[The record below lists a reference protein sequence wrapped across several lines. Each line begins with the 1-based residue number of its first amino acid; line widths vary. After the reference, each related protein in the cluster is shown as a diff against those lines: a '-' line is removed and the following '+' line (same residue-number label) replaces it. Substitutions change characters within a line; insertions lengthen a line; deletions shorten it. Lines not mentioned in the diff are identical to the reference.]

1 MSLKLSMS
9 NAALQQAQAE
19 KLTLLVAESKTGYY
33 GVYRSNFAKPG
44 GRAKLYQAHVR
55 RVGKTVYQV

>member
-1 MSLKLSMS
+1 MS